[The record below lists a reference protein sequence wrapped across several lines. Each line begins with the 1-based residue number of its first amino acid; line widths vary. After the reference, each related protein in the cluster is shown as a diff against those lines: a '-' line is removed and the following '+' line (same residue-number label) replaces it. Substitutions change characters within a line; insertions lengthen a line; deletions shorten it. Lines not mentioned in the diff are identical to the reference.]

1 MSLWDTVEFTH
12 VTLCLVPEILDTVDM
27 VVGICKKYRV
37 VNSEMLEVRNIQH
50 IVGLPA
56 VRIDDAV
63 RHDFALNDRGNV
75 ALEASGM
82 ILV

>member
-1 MSLWDTVEFTH
+1 

-27 VVGICKKYRV
+27 VVGICKKYSV
-37 VNSEMLEVRNIQH
+37 VNFEIPEVQNIQH
-50 IVGLPA
+50 VFGLTA

>member
-1 MSLWDTVEFTH
+1 
-12 VTLCLVPEILDTVDM
+12 VTLCLVPETLDTVDM

-37 VNSEMLEVRNIQH
+37 VNSEIPEVRNIQH
-50 IVGLPA
+50 IFGLPA

-75 ALEASGM
+75 DLEASGM

>member
-37 VNSEMLEVRNIQH
+37 VNSEMPEVRNIQH
-50 IVGLPA
+50 IFGLPA